1 MEASRGSAALD
12 NATRATLSEKR
23 SEKHAEEVTTA
34 PIIYTDYHSRKNPY
48 ASLLYLPMELQ
59 FLIGSHLDY
68 GDLQNLRCT
77 NKFYRQLIDIN
88 FVRTCLGSLATDYS
102 LRFVCR
108 SCLRYDGTG
117 RRLLWPLASCAQPAP
132 SNGEVSDDGASIEA
146 PPATSMTYCP
156 DPSVPLAAN
165 CADCAVRQGQ
175 LCPGEYVLTE
185 GGERKVRVCR
195 WCGWPCTNDPAKEE
209 YWPRSARE
217 LHPRCAQIY
226 QMVMVGYYILVCI
239 RSGIAFV
246 TYILLW
252 RLFADNQ
259 VVVVPSVMAFLLM
272 GLILLILWLRG
283 REVRTYH
290 IVGSLEFT
298 ILGLGIP
305 PLYVMIRE
313 MQAEYDAGKVAAE
326 VLLIMHLIIRLINV
340 LGNIVLFFEYDVTKH
355 HAPGLSPLRRHLINP
370 LIAGLVFWTSPRAL
384 ENLWIGRGKHPR
396 HKSLRR
402 GLGKFLK
409 NAQSGLGEFWLFQG
423 REPSAHPATQH

>member
-59 FLIGSHLDY
+59 FLIGSHLGY

-132 SNGEVSDDGASIEA
+132 SDGEVSDDGASIEA

-246 TYILLW
+246 T
-252 RLFADNQ
+252 
-259 VVVVPSVMAFLLM
+259 
-272 GLILLILWLRG
+272 
-283 REVRTYH
+283 
-290 IVGSLEFT
+290 LEFT

-340 LGNIVLFFEYDVTKH
+340 LGNIVLFLEYDVTKH

-402 GLGKFLK
+402 GLGRFLK

>member
-1 MEASRGSAALD
+1 MEASRVSAALD
-12 NATRATLSEKR
+12 NATTATLSEKR

-34 PIIYTDYHSRKNPY
+34 PIIYADYHSRKNPY

-77 NKFYRQLIDIN
+77 NQFYRQLIDIN
-88 FVRTCLGSLATDYS
+88 FVRTCLGSLATDNS

-117 RRLLWPLASCAQPAP
+117 RRLLWPLAPCAQPAP
-132 SNGEVSDDGASIEA
+132 SDGEVSDDGASIEA

-272 GLILLILWLRG
+272 GVILFILWLRG

-326 VLLIMHLIIRLINV
+326 VLLIMHL
-340 LGNIVLFFEYDVTKH
+340 
-355 HAPGLSPLRRHLINP
+355 
-370 LIAGLVFWTSPRAL
+370 
-384 ENLWIGRGKHPR
+384 
-396 HKSLRR
+396 
-402 GLGKFLK
+402 
-409 NAQSGLGEFWLFQG
+409 
-423 REPSAHPATQH
+423 